1 MEDVRGLFSDVLL
14 KNRKGSLI
22 KINLCDNIYRLV
34 REIFL
39 HANMK
44 ALKRKY
50 KGREIYLIIIHCFHN
65 KQ

>member
-1 MEDVRGLFSDVLL
+1 MEDVRGLLSDVLL

-39 HANMK
+39 HANIWK
-44 ALKRKY
+44 P
-50 KGREIYLIIIHCFHN
+50 
-65 KQ
+65 